1 MIFTRPAQAAAMG
14 QGHHSG
20 RIAAAVRV
28 LGVTAILAMSAQ
40 SHRALSSGAVEAEKP
55 AKFPGLAD
63 KDGLEHFQLQPFNIS
78 VIRDGRVT
86 RIITLVV
93 NLETRGDA
101 NKTKIIADRYYLQD
115 AFLRD
120 MHGFASYQ
128 RADGQSID
136 PQMVKTRLL
145 VISDRILGKNVVEN
159 VLVQS
164 IFDRVIH

>member
-1 MIFTRPAQAAAMG
+1 MIFTRSAQAAAMG

-20 RIAAAVRV
+20 RIAVAIRV
-28 LGVTAILAMSAQ
+28 LGITAILAMSAQ
-40 SHRALSSGAVEAEKP
+40 SHQALSSGAVEAEKP
-55 AKFPGLAD
+55 AKIPGLGR
-63 KDGLEHFQLQPFNIS
+63 DGLEHFQLQPFNIS

-86 RIITLVV
+86 RIITLIV